1 MSKECLWLPRALPHS
16 IKARAPPGPA
26 SCSLASLSSRN
37 KVSLSPLHLS
47 LWAEMLSWWLL
58 RWILGL
64 PQLGPAR
71 EQFKGCHLL
80 SLLVGVAEEGWEE
93 GVSFKQKGI
102 NGAELQGS
110 LPTRLCT
117 CSRWSLTKWP
127 SASSAFLNAA
137 MFVLEMGYD
146 QSFPRCFKPTVLAPI
161 PKVGQPSCAVQ
172 LGGHSEGRGRCRH
185 TGNSETKVC
194 PRRELRKR
202 RTD

>member
-1 MSKECLWLPRALPHS
+1 MSKECLWPPGALPHS

-37 KVSLSPLHLS
+37 KVSLSPLHLP
-47 LWAEMLSWWLL
+47 LWAELLSWWLL

-80 SLLVGVAEEGWEE
+80 SLLVGVALEGWEE

-110 LPTRLCT
+110 LPT
-117 CSRWSLTKWP
+117 SI
-127 SASSAFLNAA
+127 SA
-137 MFVLEMGYD
+137 
-146 QSFPRCFKPTVLAPI
+146 LAD
-161 PKVGQPSCAVQ
+161 G
-172 LGGHSEGRGRCRH
+172 L
-185 TGNSETKVC
+185 
-194 PRRELRKR
+194 
-202 RTD
+202 

>member
-1 MSKECLWLPRALPHS
+1 MWPPRALRHS

-58 RWILGL
+58 RLILGL
-64 PQLGPAR
+64 PHRCPATER
-71 EQFKGCHLL
+71 LKGCHLL
-80 SLLVGVAEEGWEE
+80 SLLVGLALEGWEE
-93 GVSFKQKGI
+93 RVSFKQKGI
-102 NGAELQGS
+102 NGAELQGG
-110 LPTRLCT
+110 LPTRICT

-127 SASSAFLNAA
+127 SASSATLNAA

-172 LGGHSEGRGRCRH
+172 LGGHNEGRGRCRH
-185 TGNSETKVC
+185 TGCSETKVC
-194 PRRELRKR
+194 PWRELRR
-202 RTD
+202 RQTD